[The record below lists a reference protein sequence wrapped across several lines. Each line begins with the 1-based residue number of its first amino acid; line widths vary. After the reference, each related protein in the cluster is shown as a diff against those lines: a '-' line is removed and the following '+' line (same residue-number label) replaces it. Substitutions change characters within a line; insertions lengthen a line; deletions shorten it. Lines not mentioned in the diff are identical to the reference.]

1 MATFNWDTYRDEVK
15 SRTETVGKKLSES
28 YITGS
33 YPVNQGELVCLDF
46 VPSSGSL
53 YCCELNS
60 CILIHDVQAIG
71 QTGFDFDAVSSFVSS
86 SGYNTIT
93 YVHDQNDEGWMG
105 TEVEWVT
112 AASQSAVSYGLGV
125 EQLYQYAITGS
136 YWNTDTGSYYVINIP
151 DSRDSILEIS
161 RDKSEFR
168 IWMDDK
174 SLSSYMTPTAST
186 DLSNNL
192 NGDNLPDVVAKDP
205 SLDNRKGLT
214 FYTLTDD
221 NRESIFSQSL
231 VEQIMP
237 SDTTSTGYPVN
248 CRGQGLVY
256 HQDLNTDGFLWLRP
270 TGSENYWA
278 NDCKY
283 VASGS
288 DQFEFTPTGI
298 FGHFKEN
305 TQVYLHD
312 GSTEN
317 IQDITAGQY
326 VKTGYWSG
334 EVEGKMRPTLVD
346 DDKVSNEGK
355 NEAWRSFAT
364 TSLDTLTV
372 ASASVKD
379 LSFFGYSKCVKINN
393 HLEMA
398 PIEFLFAKSGSS
410 YSFVKSQ
417 NLTTDHKLIKHDKSE
432 IDITSVE
439 VTSGSMTNFYAL
451 DIEGQDT
458 YFVSES
464 LFIGQH
470 WLP

>member
-1 MATFNWDTYRDEVK
+1 MATFNWNTYKDDLK
-15 SRTETVGKKLSES
+15 SKTETVGKKLSES
-28 YITGS
+28 YMTGS
-33 YPVNQGELVCLDF
+33 YPVNQAELVCLDF

-60 CILIHDVQAIG
+60 CIMISEPQAIG
-71 QTGFDFDAVSSFVSS
+71 QTGFNFDAVSSFVSS
-86 SGYNTIT
+86 SGYHTIK
-93 YVHDQNDEGWMG
+93 YVHDSSDEVYMDSE
-105 TEVEWVT
+105 TEWIT
-112 AASQSAVSYGLGV
+112 AASQSAVDYGLGV
-125 EQLYQYAITGS
+125 EQLYQFTLAGN
-136 YWNTDTGSYYVINIP
+136 YWNVDTGSYYVVNIP
-151 DSRDSILEIS
+151 PDRNGILSIS

-168 IWMDDK
+168 TWMTNN
-174 SLSSYMTPTAST
+174 SLGSYLTPTATES
-186 DLSNNL
+186 LANNL
-192 NGDNLPDVVAKDP
+192 NGNSLPDVVAKDP
-205 SLDNRKGLT
+205 GLDNRKGLS

-248 CRGQGLVY
+248 CRGQGMVY
-256 HQDLNTDGFLWLRP
+256 HQDLNTDGFVWLRP
-270 TGSENYWA
+270 PGSENYWA
-278 NDCKY
+278 NDTKY
-283 VASGS
+283 IASGS
-288 DQFEFTPTGI
+288 DQFKFKPTGV
-298 FGHFKEN
+298 FGHFKAN

-317 IQDITAGQY
+317 IQDITSGQY

-334 EVEGKMRPTLVD
+334 EVEGKMQPTLVD
-346 DDKVSNEGK
+346 DDKISVEGK

-379 LSFFGYSKCVKINN
+379 VTFFGYSKSVKINN
-393 HLEMA
+393 HLEVS

-432 IDITSVE
+432 IDITSIE
-439 VTSGSMTNFYAL
+439 IESGSMTNFYAL
-451 DIEGQDT
+451 DMDGQDT

-464 LFIGQH
+464 LFVGQH

>member
-1 MATFNWDTYRDEVK
+1 MAIFNWDTYKDEVK

-28 YITGS
+28 YLTGS

-46 VPSSGSL
+46 VPHSGST

-71 QTGFDFDAVSSFVSS
+71 QTGFDFNALTSLVSS
-86 SGYNTIT
+86 SGYNKIV
-93 YVHDQNDEGWMG
+93 YVHDILDEGWMG
-105 TEVEWVT
+105 TEIEWVS
-112 AASQSAVSYGLGV
+112 AASKSAVSYGLEV
-125 EQLYQYAITGS
+125 AQLYRYTISGN
-136 YWNTDTGSYYVINIP
+136 YWNVDSDSYYVINIP
-151 DSRDSILEIS
+151 PSREGLLEIS

-168 IWMDDK
+168 TWMTNN
-174 SLSSYMTPTAST
+174 SFGSYLTPTATES
-186 DLSNNL
+186 LANNL
-192 NGDNLPDVVAKDP
+192 NGNSLPDVVVKDP
-205 SLDNRKGLT
+205 GLDNRKGLT
-214 FYTLTDD
+214 FYTLTDS

-256 HQDLNTDGFLWLRP
+256 HQDLNSDGFLWLRP

-298 FGHFKEN
+298 FGHFNEN

-334 EVEGKMRPTLVD
+334 EVEGKMRPTLVGD
-346 DDKVSNEGK
+346 DHIGEEGK
-355 NEAWRSFAT
+355 NEELRSFTT

-451 DIEGQDT
+451 DIEGQDI

>member
-1 MATFNWDTYRDEVK
+1 
-15 SRTETVGKKLSES
+15 
-28 YITGS
+28 
-33 YPVNQGELVCLDF
+33 
-46 VPSSGSL
+46 
-53 YCCELNS
+53 
-60 CILIHDVQAIG
+60 LIHDVQAIG
-71 QTGFDFDAVSSFVSS
+71 QTGFDFNAVTSFVSS
-86 SGYNTIT
+86 SGYNKIT
-93 YVHDQNDEGWMG
+93 YVHDSTDEVWMDS
-105 TEVEWVT
+105 EIEWIS
-112 AASQSAVSYGLGV
+112 AASQSAILYNIDI
-125 EQLYQYAITGS
+125 EQLYTLPLNGNT
-136 YWNTDTGSYYVINIP
+136 WNVDTGSYYVINLP
-151 DSRDSILEIS
+151 PLRKGILSIS
-161 RDKSEFR
+161 RDKSAFR
-168 IWMDDK
+168 TWMTNN
-174 SLSSYMTPTAST
+174 SFGSYLTPTATES
-186 DLSNNL
+186 LANNL
-192 NGDNLPDVVAKDP
+192 NGDSLPDVVAKDP
-205 SLDNRKGLT
+205 GLDNRKGLT
-214 FYTLTDD
+214 FYTLTDS

-256 HQDLNTDGFLWLRP
+256 HQDLNSDGFLWLRP

-283 VASGS
+283 VPSGS
-288 DQFEFTPTGI
+288 DQFEFKPTGI

-334 EVEGKMRPTLVD
+334 QVEGKMKPTLVD
-346 DDKVSNEGK
+346 DDKVSSEGK
-355 NEAWRSFAT
+355 NEPWRSFT
-364 TSLDTLTV
+364 TSSLDTLTV
-372 ASASVKD
+372 TSASVKD
-379 LSFFGYSKCVKINN
+379 TSFFGYSKCVTINN

-398 PIEFLFAKSGSS
+398 PIEYVLAKSGSS

-432 IDITSVE
+432 IDITSVK

>member
-1 MATFNWDTYRDEVK
+1 MAIFNWNTYKDDLKLKTSE
-15 SRTETVGKKLSES
+15 VGKKVSET
-28 YITGS
+28 YLTGS
-33 YPVNQGELVCLDF
+33 YPVNQGELICLDF

-60 CILIHDVQAIG
+60 CILLHDVQAIG
-71 QTGFDFDAVSSFVSS
+71 QTGFDFDAVTAFVSS
-86 SGYNTIT
+86 SGYNKIT
-93 YVHDQNDEGWMG
+93 YVHDSLDEGWMG
-105 TEVEWVT
+105 TEVEWVS
-112 AASQSAVSYGLGV
+112 AASQSAIYYGLEV
-125 EQLYQYAITGS
+125 EQLYTFPLYDSQ
-136 YWNTDTGSYYVINIP
+136 WNVDTGSYYVINIP
-151 DSRDSILEIS
+151 PSREGILEIS
-161 RDKSEFR
+161 RDKSAFR
-168 IWMDDK
+168 TWMIDNSFESYLTPEATS
-174 SLSSYMTPTAST
+174 SLV
-186 DLSNNL
+186 NNL
-192 NGDNLPDVVAKDP
+192 NGSDLPDVVVKDP
-205 SLDNRKGLT
+205 GLDNRKGLT

-231 VEQIMP
+231 VEQIVP

-270 TGSENYWA
+270 AGSENYWA

-283 VASGS
+283 VATGS
-288 DQFEFTPTGI
+288 YQFEFSPTGI

-312 GSTEN
+312 GSTVN
-317 IQDITAGQY
+317 IQDITQGQY

-346 DDKVSNEGK
+346 DDKVSDEGK
-355 NEAWRSFAT
+355 NEVWRSFVT
-364 TSLDTLTV
+364 NSLDTLTV
-372 ASASVKD
+372 TSASVKD
-379 LSFFGYSKCVKINN
+379 VSFFGYSKCVTINN
-393 HLEMA
+393 HLEVA
-398 PIEFLFAKSGSS
+398 PIEFLFAKSGSN

-417 NLTTDHKLIKHDKSE
+417 NLTTDHKLIKYDKSE

-439 VTSGSMTNFYAL
+439 ITSGSMTNFYAL
-451 DIEGQDT
+451 DINGQDT